1 MKTNKIIGGILIV
14 ASLLLGG
21 LGINKFS
28 NSGESVDIL
37 GAEISVE
44 DNNSRNSSY
53 MYMGLALMSFL
64 GGMYTMRKS

>member
-14 ASLLLGG
+14 AALVLGG